1 MMDRISVLIVD
12 DHGVVRQ
19 GLRTYLELLDDI
31 VIVGE
36 AKNGIEAVEQVDRRR
51 PDIVLMDLVMPEMN
65 GVEATRQILA
75 ISPDT
80 KVIVLTSF
88 ADDDLVFPAIEA
100 GATGYLLKDVDPAEL
115 HQAIQTVHRGEV
127 QLHPDITRKLMHRV
141 TASQAKTPQN
151 EMDPAPGDL
160 TPRELEVLSLIAQGK
175 SNREIAMSLTI
186 SEKTVKTH
194 VGNILSKLHL
204 SDRTQAA
211 IYAYKHGLAPDE

>member
-1 MMDRISVLIVD
+1 MAKISVLIVD

-31 VIVGE
+31 DIVGE
-36 AKNGIEAVEQVDRRR
+36 AENGLEAVEQVRQHQ

-65 GVEATRQILA
+65 GVAATRQTLA
-75 ISPDT
+75 ISSDT

-88 ADDDLVFPAIEA
+88 AEDDLVFPAIEA

-115 HQAIQTVHRGEV
+115 HHAIQAVHQGEV
-127 QLHPDITRKLMHRV
+127 QLHPDIMKKLIHRM
-141 TASQAKTPQN
+141 KTPQI
-151 EMDPAPGDL
+151 ETDSALGDL

-175 SNREIAMSLTI
+175 SNRQIAIALSI

-194 VGNILSKLHL
+194 VGNILGKLHL

-211 IYAYKHGLAPDE
+211 IYAHKHRLAPDE